1 MTSGSPKRAV
11 WAWSLYD
18 WANSAFSTTVMAGF
32 FPVFF
37 KQYWSGDASATTS
50 TFYLG
55 LGNSLASLLVVL
67 LAPLLGAL
75 ADRGSL
81 RKRMLCS
88 FASLGAFAT
97 AGLFLVGQ
105 GQWVAAVCLYV
116 LGALCF
122 AGANVFYDALLVAV
136 STEDDRHRV
145 SALGYALGYLGGG
158 LLFAVNVMMTLQP
171 QWFGLADP
179 AEGVRWSFLSVA
191 VWWMVFTV
199 PLVLFVD
206 EPASRGDKAPG
217 IRAAFASLAQT
228 ARNVREYPQ
237 VWWFLIAFWFY
248 IDGVHTAIA
257 MAADYGL
264 AIGLPQETLITA
276 LLLVQF
282 IGFPAALAWGRLADR
297 IGALRSIHITIWV
310 YMAVTVAA
318 VMMDSSLEFYLI
330 AAVVGL
336 VQGGVQSVSRSV
348 FSQLI
353 PTEKAAEFFGFYN
366 MTGKAAAVIGPLLV
380 GVTAATTGNSRLGLL
395 SILVLFVLGLLVL
408 TRVRNPAARGSMP

>member
-1 MTSGSPKRAV
+1 MAQHPPKRAI
-11 WAWSLYD
+11 WAWGLYD

-37 KQYWSGDASATTS
+37 KQYWSGDVAATES

-55 LGNSLASLLVVL
+55 LGNSLASLLVAI
-67 LAPLLGAL
+67 LAPILGAL

-81 RKRMLCS
+81 RKRMLFS

-97 AGLFLVGQ
+97 AALFLVGQ

-122 AGANVFYDALLVAV
+122 AGANVFYDALLVVV
-136 STEDDRHRV
+136 SSERDRHRV

-158 LLFAVNVMMTLQP
+158 LLFAVNVAMTLKP
-171 QWFGLADP
+171 EWFGLADA

-191 VWWMVFTV
+191 VWWMLFTI
-199 PLVLFVD
+199 PIMLFVE
-206 EPASRGDKAPG
+206 EPAATSSGKVRLGD
-217 IRAAFASLAQT
+217 AFSALAQT
-228 ARNVREYPQ
+228 AREVRHYPQ
-237 VWWFLIAFWFY
+237 VWLFLVAFWFY

-264 AIGLPQETLITA
+264 SIGLPQETLITA

-282 IGFPAALAWGRLADR
+282 IGFPAALVWGRVADK
-297 IGALRSIHITIWV
+297 IGPLRSIHITIWI

-353 PTEKAAEFFGFYN
+353 PADKAAEFFGFYN
-366 MTGKAAAVIGPLLV
+366 MTGKAAAVLGPFMV
-380 GVTAATTGNSRLGLL
+380 GATAALTGNSRLGLL
-395 SILVLFVLGLLVL
+395 SILILFIIGMLVL
-408 TRVRNPAARGSMP
+408 TRVRMPTTAD

>member
-1 MTSGSPKRAV
+1 
-11 WAWSLYD
+11 
-18 WANSAFSTTVMAGF
+18 
-32 FPVFF
+32 
-37 KQYWSGDASATTS
+37 
-50 TFYLG
+50 
-55 LGNSLASLLVVL
+55 
-67 LAPLLGAL
+67 
-75 ADRGSL
+75 
-81 RKRMLCS
+81 
-88 FASLGAFAT
+88 
-97 AGLFLVGQ
+97 
-105 GQWVAAVCLYV
+105 

-136 STEDDRHRV
+136 STDEDRHRV

-171 QWFGLADP
+171 HWFGLADA

-199 PLVLFVD
+199 PLLLYVD
-206 EPASRGDKAPG
+206 EPASRTDDAPG

-228 ARNVREYPQ
+228 ARDVRKYPQ
-237 VWWFLIAFWFY
+237 VWLFLIAFWFY

-282 IGFPAALAWGRLADR
+282 IGFPAALVWGRLAER

-353 PTEKAAEFFGFYN
+353 PSEKSAEFFGFYN

-395 SILVLFVLGLLVL
+395 SILVLFVLGLVVL
-408 TRVRNPAARGSMP
+408 TRVRDPAARPSTP

>member
-1 MTSGSPKRAV
+1 MMAQPLGRSV
-11 WAWSLYD
+11 WAWGFYD

-32 FPVFF
+32 FPIFF
-37 KQYWSGDASATTS
+37 KQYWSGDAAVTTS

-55 LGNSLASLLVVL
+55 LANSLASLLIVL
-67 LAPLLGAL
+67 LAPVLGAL
-75 ADRGSL
+75 ADRGGL

-105 GQWVAAVCLYV
+105 GQWIAAVCLYM

-122 AGANVFYDALLVAV
+122 AGANVFYDALLIAV
-136 STEDDRHRV
+136 SPEKHRHRA
-145 SALGYALGYLGGG
+145 SALGYSLGYLGGG
-158 LLFAVNVMMTLQP
+158 LLFAINVAMTLQP
-171 QWFGLADP
+171 AWFGLRDA

-191 VWWMVFTV
+191 IWWLVFTF
-199 PLVLFVD
+199 PLMRYVD
-206 EPASRGDKAPG
+206 EPASGKRHGVSFK
-217 IRAAFASLAQT
+217 AAFASLAQT
-228 ARNVREYPQ
+228 AQEVRRYPQ
-237 VWWFLIAFWFY
+237 VWLFLLAFWFY
-248 IDGVHTAIA
+248 IDGVHTAIT

-282 IGFPAALAWGRLADR
+282 IGFPAALVWGWLAGR
-297 IGALRSIHITIWV
+297 IGALRSIRITIWV

-318 VMMDSSLEFYLI
+318 VSMDSSTEFYLI
-330 AAVVGL
+330 AAAVGL

-353 PTEKAAEFFGFYN
+353 PASKSAEFFGFYN

-380 GVTAATTGNSRLGLL
+380 GVTAAATGNPRLGLL
-395 SILVLFVLGLLVL
+395 SILALFILGLIVL
-408 TRVRNPAARGSMP
+408 SKVRPVPEDS

>member
-1 MTSGSPKRAV
+1 MNRRAPKRAV
-11 WAWSLYD
+11 WAWGFYD

-37 KQYWSGDASATTS
+37 KQYWSGDASATES

-67 LAPLLGAL
+67 LAPVLGAM
-75 ADRGSL
+75 ADQGSL
-81 RKRMLCS
+81 RKRMLFS

-105 GQWVAAVCLYV
+105 GQWIAAVCLYV
-116 LGALCF
+116 LGALFF
-122 AGANVFYDALLVAV
+122 AGANVFYDALLVSV
-136 STEDDRHRV
+136 SSDSDRHRV
-145 SALGYALGYLGGG
+145 SALGYSLGYLGGG
-158 LLFAVNVMMTLQP
+158 LLFAVNVAMTLQP
-171 QWFGLADP
+171 GWFGLADA

-191 VWWMVFTV
+191 VWWVVFTV
-199 PLVLFVD
+199 PLLLFVE
-206 EPASRGDKAPG
+206 EPEARGEG
-217 IRAAFASLAQT
+217 GVSFRRAFASLAQT
-228 ARNVREYPQ
+228 AREVKKYPQ
-237 VWWFLIAFWFY
+237 VWLFLVAFWFY

-276 LLLVQF
+276 LLMVQF
-282 IGFPAALAWGRLADR
+282 IGFPAAIVWGRLADR
-297 IGALRSIHITIWV
+297 IGALRSIFITIWV
-310 YMAVTVAA
+310 YMAVTIAA
-318 VMMDSSLEFYLI
+318 VMMDSSMEFYLI

-353 PTEKAAEFFGFYN
+353 PQHKSAEFFGFYN
-366 MTGKAAAVIGPLLV
+366 MTGKAAAVLGPLLV

-395 SILVLFVLGLLVL
+395 SILILFIVGMVVL
-408 TRVRNPAARGSMP
+408 TRVRLESPPEPT

>member
-1 MTSGSPKRAV
+1 MTQAASKRAI
-11 WAWSLYD
+11 WAWGFYD
-18 WANSAFSTTVMAGF
+18 WGNSAFSTTVMAGF

-37 KQYWSGDASATTS
+37 KQYWSADAAATTS

-67 LAPLLGAL
+67 LAPVLGAL
-75 ADRGSL
+75 ADHGSL

-97 AGLFLVGQ
+97 AALFLVGQ
-105 GQWVAAVCLYV
+105 GQWIAAVCLYV

-136 STEDDRHRV
+136 STDKDRHRV

-158 LLFAVNVMMTLQP
+158 LLFAVNVAMTLQP
-171 QWFGLADP
+171 AWFGLADA

-191 VWWMVFTV
+191 VWWLVFTV
-199 PLVLFVD
+199 PLLLFVD
-206 EPASRGDKAPG
+206 EPKAREPGGAS
-217 IRAAFASLAQT
+217 IRAAFASLVQT
-228 ARNVREYPQ
+228 AREVRQYPQ
-237 VWWFLIAFWFY
+237 VWLFLIAFWFY

-282 IGFPAALAWGRLADR
+282 IGFPAAIVWGRLADR

-353 PTEKAAEFFGFYN
+353 PEHKSAEFFGFYN
-366 MTGKAAAVIGPLLV
+366 MMGKAAAVLGPLLV
-380 GVTAATTGNSRLGLL
+380 GVIAATTGNSRLGLL
-395 SILVLFVLGLLVL
+395 SILILFIAGLVVLAHV
-408 TRVRNPAARGSMP
+408 RVPDASR